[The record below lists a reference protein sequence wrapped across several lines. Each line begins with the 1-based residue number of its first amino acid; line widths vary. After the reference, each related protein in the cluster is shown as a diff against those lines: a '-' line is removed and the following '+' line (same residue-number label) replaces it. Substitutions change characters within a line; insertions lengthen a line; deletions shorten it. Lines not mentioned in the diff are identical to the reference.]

1 MMKVFIDTNVFLD
14 YIQQRPEGW
23 KEAEVIFFLAI
34 HGDIELLVS
43 DLTIANM
50 RYITR
55 KDIPLEQFYTVM
67 KGLRLYYRIVTLGGS
82 VVDKAYQIETKDFE
96 DALQYYAAEQ
106 AGADCVVTR
115 NLKDFDFE
123 FTVETLEPQD
133 FLSKYFPEEI

>member
-67 KGLRLYYRIVTLGGS
+67 KGLRLYYRIVTLGG
-82 VVDKAYQIETKDFE
+82 
-96 DALQYYAAEQ
+96 
-106 AGADCVVTR
+106 
-115 NLKDFDFE
+115 
-123 FTVETLEPQD
+123 
-133 FLSKYFPEEI
+133 LS